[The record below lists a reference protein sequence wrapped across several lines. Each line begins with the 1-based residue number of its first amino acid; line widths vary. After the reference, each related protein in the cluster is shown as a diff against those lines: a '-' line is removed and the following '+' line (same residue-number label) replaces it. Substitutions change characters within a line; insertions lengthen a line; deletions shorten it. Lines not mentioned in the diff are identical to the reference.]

1 MPILCIMLCSNACM
15 LWCGVV
21 CMIYNVHVASNLKPY
36 HSNTM
41 VRLCCVNSR
50 ELTPEIEK
58 ANFGTARKELYSKF
72 ISPHYIV

>member
-1 MPILCIMLCSNACM
+1 MHVC
-15 LWCGVV
+15 CGVV
-21 CMIYNVHVASNLKPY
+21 CMIYNNVHVASNLKPY
-36 HSNTM
+36 HSITIYGTT
-41 VRLCCVNSR
+41 VCVNSR